1 MAATVVAEKGAE
13 GGFCSAEE
21 KCTSDKH
28 CCGTGISKD
37 GDQELKLEG
46 ICFDSTTLKYKRFE
60 FEYDGTCG
68 AKSMLASA
76 TALLAAAY
84 LM

>member
-37 GDQELKLEG
+37 GD
-46 ICFDSTTLKYKRFE
+46 
-60 FEYDGTCG
+60 
-68 AKSMLASA
+68 
-76 TALLAAAY
+76 
-84 LM
+84 